1 MNERVVEILIYLMH
15 EIRHNRKNVDQM
27 DGVSKD
33 LIRQGYTENEI
44 NAAFSWLFERIKSD
58 TEEIIVNEEAGSD
71 SYRVL
76 SDVEKLI
83 VSPEAFG
90 YTIQLRQLR
99 LIDQTEFEQII
110 ERAMMLGASS
120 IGIEDVKSIVA
131 SLFFNSD
138 EIDILPLGKSML
150 DLDSQVH

>member
-90 YTIQLRQLR
+90 YAIQLRQLR